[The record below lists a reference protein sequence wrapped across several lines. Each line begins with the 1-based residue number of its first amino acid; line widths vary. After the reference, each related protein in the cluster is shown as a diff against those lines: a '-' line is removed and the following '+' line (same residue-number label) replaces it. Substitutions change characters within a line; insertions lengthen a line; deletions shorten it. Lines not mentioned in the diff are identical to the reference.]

1 MERCRQIGRLGPPR
15 TQLDRGSAYGTF
27 IFGHERGQALSGE
40 PNTANQREMNG
51 EEPLALDV
59 EAKSNFVSIRAN
71 TAVFS
76 DTFYYEVTLL
86 SDGLM
91 QIGWC
96 SINTTFNSSDGVGDS
111 NNSYAYDGFRVEKW
125 NVDHTN
131 FG

>member
-1 MERCRQIGRLGPPR
+1 
-15 TQLDRGSAYGTF
+15 
-27 IFGHERGQALSGE
+27 
-40 PNTANQREMNG
+40 MNG

-96 SINTTFNSSDGVGDS
+96 SINTTFNSSDGVVIVTIHMLTMALELRNGMLTIQISDS
-111 NNSYAYDGFRVEKW
+111 VGPSA
-125 NVDHTN
+125 T
-131 FG
+131 